1 MAVNPENI
9 GVSTTTGDDGR
20 KKYIITFSVDGEA
33 ADLDGSAFDPASS
46 TSPTSAVSRSWARP
60 LVATI
65 AELITAGVSAIP

>member
-33 ADLDGSAFDPASS
+33 ADLDASAFDPASN
-46 TSPTSAVSRSWARP
+46 TSPTTAVSRSWARP
-60 LVATI
+60 LVAAI
-65 AELITAGVSAIP
+65 AEIILAGVSTFV